1 MIHTTEVDIG
11 FHLNEE
17 CYKKDNPVLNLILG
31 RNYHNNLDYIKYRV
45 LMYFLWKISWWN
57 IKKYSF
63 PRKLLIFYLTKNHI
77 QPWNG
82 YPCKTPLPYVPMTF
96 TSAMQYHGSN
106 ILCMILHFI
115 WMFLSNSSLYHIKC
129 HVRAII

>member
-45 LMYFLWKISWWN
+45 LMYFL
-57 IKKYSF
+57 
-63 PRKLLIFYLTKNHI
+63 
-77 QPWNG
+77 
-82 YPCKTPLPYVPMTF
+82 
-96 TSAMQYHGSN
+96 
-106 ILCMILHFI
+106 
-115 WMFLSNSSLYHIKC
+115 
-129 HVRAII
+129 